1 MCWHERHFYWSSL
14 TIIILLLVD
23 MNMPDEETL
32 TSLVR
37 NHRLLIDKTNK
48 YCNDSPVRNSK
59 WEEIE

>member
-1 MCWHERHFYWSSL
+1 MTYAV
-14 TIIILLLVD
+14 TLLGSFNFRYREFVN
-23 MNMPDEETL
+23 MNVSEEETL
-32 TSLVR
+32 ISLVR

>member
-1 MCWHERHFYWSSL
+1 M
-14 TIIILLLVD
+14 LLLYLGSFYFRYQEFVNI
-23 MNMPDEETL
+23 NMSDEETL
-32 TSLVR
+32 IFLVR